1 MGSLR
6 GMAMGKFAEMTKN
19 LPPEKKAKLDAID
32 FTEIAEIFVNMFG
45 LDSYM
50 DAAVKFAAQQSK
62 SAGGDDKSE
71 GAKSSNQEKKKQS
84 TADDDDDDDEEEI
97 DADETKKS
105 NIKEDL

>member
-6 GMAMGKFAEMTKN
+6 GMALGKFAEMTKN

-50 DAAVKFAAQQSK
+50 DAAVKLAAQSK
-62 SAGGDDKSE
+62 SAGDGDKSE
-71 GAKSSNQEKKKQS
+71 GGKSSNQQKKQ
-84 TADDDDDDDEEEI
+84 ADDDDDDADEEEI

-105 NIKEDL
+105 KIKEDL